1 MIISGTTFF
10 SLPSFF
16 FVWYGLCKH
25 NEAIQQKQIK
35 DPYYY
40 NEYNTLNNRLEVAHM
55 IHQWFLD
62 FWLTAWPATKRQ
74 KTSLFTLNNY
84 VPATGSSS
92 QEIYTAVFFF
102 FQGAT
107 FEKAGF
113 DTAETKLIKSNRID
127 EYIFQF
133 WDSKK

>member
-1 MIISGTTFF
+1 MYNKRKQQ
-10 SLPSFF
+10 L
-16 FVWYGLCKH
+16 GLRVK
-25 NEAIQQKQIK
+25 K
-35 DPYYY
+35 Y
-40 NEYNTLNNRLEVAHM
+40 TLL
-55 IHQWFLD
+55 FL
-62 FWLTAWPATKRQ
+62 
-74 KTSLFTLNNY
+74 
-84 VPATGSSS
+84 
-92 QEIYTAVFFF
+92 